1 MKADLHL
8 HTIHSPDGKNSVK
21 DVVRILKAKG
31 FAGAAF
37 TDHNSPDGGLEAM
50 QLGEKDFL
58 VIPGIEVSSSEGHI
72 LAYNVREPIPREL
85 GVLETIEKIHDL
97 GGIAVAAHP
106 YRFWSGLGEENIIG
120 RPFDGIEELNGRS
133 NFKGNRK
140 AHALVKDLK
149 AGVTGGSDSH
159 ENYTLGDAYTIF
171 PEGTDTV
178 DKALQAIL
186 DHQTRT
192 GGGSRTRTH
201 TARYVTK
208 AVSEWLGRGMR
219 RM

>member
-1 MKADLHL
+1 MKVDLHI
-8 HTIHSPDGKNSVK
+8 HTIHSPDGKNSVR

-37 TDHNSPDGGLEAM
+37 TDHNSPGGGLEAL
-50 QLGEKDFL
+50 QLAEKDFL
-58 VIPGIEVSSSEGHI
+58 VIPGMEVSSSEGHI
-72 LAYNVREPIPREL
+72 LAYNVKEPIPREM
-85 GVLETIEKIHDL
+85 GVLETIEMIHDK

-106 YRFWSGLGEENIIG
+106 YRFWSGLGEENVIG

-133 NFKGNRK
+133 NIRGNRK
-140 AHALVKDLK
+140 ARLLCRDLK

-159 ENYTLGDAYTIF
+159 ENFTLGDAYTIF
-171 PEGTDTV
+171 PDGTDTA
-178 DKALQAIL
+178 DKAVQAVL
-186 DHQTRT
+186 DHQTKV

-201 TARYVTK
+201 TVHYVSK
-208 AVSEWLGRGMR
+208 SVSEWLGRGMR